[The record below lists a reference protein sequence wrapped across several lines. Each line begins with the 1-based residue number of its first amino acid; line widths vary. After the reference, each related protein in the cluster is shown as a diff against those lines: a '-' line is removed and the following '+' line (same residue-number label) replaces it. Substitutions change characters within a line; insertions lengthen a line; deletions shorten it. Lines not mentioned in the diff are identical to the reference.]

1 MKAKAIPLTL
11 ALGVLCAAP
20 AFAQAPPPA
29 AIPPQADSP
38 EAIARDGI
46 AKLLQALKLFV
57 ENLPQYAA
65 PEIDAQGNIVIR
77 RLNPP
82 TARRD
87 TPPPR
92 DADSLPL

>member
-1 MKAKAIPLTL
+1 MKAKSIPLAL
-11 ALGVLCAAP
+11 AMGVLCAAP
-20 AFAQAPPPA
+20 SFAQPSTPAPV
-29 AIPPQADSP
+29 PPQADSP

-57 ENLPQYAA
+57 DNLPQYAA

-87 TPPPR
+87 TAPPR
-92 DADSLPL
+92 DDDSLPL